1 MFGGEAMSL
10 NELLE
15 DTKSFNEPFW
25 VLNERAKK
33 KGLHFDICLGCNGEI
48 FALYDKDM
56 NCFKVAKSLS
66 ELHSYIDALDELG
79 IEKIEDLLK
88 PYVCD
93 KFFSNKIEV

>member
-1 MFGGEAMSL
+1 
-10 NELLE
+10 
-15 DTKSFNEPFW
+15 
-25 VLNERAKK
+25 
-33 KGLHFDICLGCNGEI
+33 
-48 FALYDKDM
+48 M